1 MRNRRM
7 EEIDLTDWYRA
18 LTLAERT
25 ALADIPDLPPV
36 DGDERAR
43 RRIAEWR
50 ALTAFKSGPWR
61 ERHLEGLGL
70 TEEPFE
76 RLVTPPPDRLGGPP
90 SARMSELS
98 RRP

>member
-1 MRNRRM
+1 M

-50 ALTAFKSGPWR
+50 ALSALKPGPCR
-61 ERHLEGLGL
+61 ARDLGGLGL
-70 TEEPFE
+70 TEQSLE
-76 RLVTPPPDRLGGPP
+76 RLLTLPPVRLRAPA
-90 SARMSELS
+90 SAWLAELS
-98 RRP
+98 DRRTPE